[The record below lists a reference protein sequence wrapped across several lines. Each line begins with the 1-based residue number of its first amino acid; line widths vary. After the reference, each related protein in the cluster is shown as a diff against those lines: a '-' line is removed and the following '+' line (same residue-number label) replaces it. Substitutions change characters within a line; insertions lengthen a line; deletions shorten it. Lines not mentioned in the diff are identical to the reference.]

1 MFLAM
6 VKKVDRRKEYIKSIG
21 YAKSSFLKE
30 YYYEWWYEQ
39 RDPVMCENILLLYD
53 WVEVDGKDVILASV
67 NRNHKKATIAI
78 LK

>member
-1 MFLAM
+1 M

-30 YYYEWWYEQ
+30 YYYEWGYEQ